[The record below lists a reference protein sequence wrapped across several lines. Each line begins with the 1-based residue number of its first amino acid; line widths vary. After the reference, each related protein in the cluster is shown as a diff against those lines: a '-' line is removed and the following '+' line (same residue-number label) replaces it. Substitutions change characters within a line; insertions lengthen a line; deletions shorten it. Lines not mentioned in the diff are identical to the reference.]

1 MQTRIQPINFFR
13 QQATILRIDSVQ
25 VRSLGEG
32 GSAFIFCS
40 LLNDDNETLHNSPV
54 EISGNDYS
62 AWGSDDNYILQ
73 KAIETL
79 GVVVE

>member
-13 QQATILRIDSVQ
+13 QQATILRVDSVQ
-25 VRSLGEG
+25 VRSLGEDG
-32 GSAFIFCS
+32 NAFIFCS
-40 LLNDDNETLHNSPV
+40 LLNDDNEPLHNVPV
-54 EISGNDYS
+54 TISGSDYS

-73 KAIETL
+73 KAIESL